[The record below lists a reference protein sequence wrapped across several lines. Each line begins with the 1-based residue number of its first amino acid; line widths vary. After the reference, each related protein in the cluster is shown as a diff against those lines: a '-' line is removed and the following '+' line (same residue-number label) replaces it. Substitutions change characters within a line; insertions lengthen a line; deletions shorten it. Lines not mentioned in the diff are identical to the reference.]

1 MQNFLVLFL
10 RPRVLRDR
18 GVQVVVPPLPAL
30 LGDAPGQLL
39 SYRGP
44 LSGAV
49 RAHQF
54 DDFGLG
60 AAREGS
66 GARERST
73 GGPKI
78 PTLRA
83 DVLFGRPR
91 AFRSFL
97 VCLARP
103 CRRSRRR
110 RRRAAEPRRR
120 ARRRA
125 RGRRRRNLHQLKTLK
140 RRAAWFSCEDAP
152 LVSRH
157 LSLVFSRR
165 AARLS
170 GPSGQLALDDQ
181 KARYQTLVDAFVSN
195 VNVMDVNV

>member
-10 RPRVLRDR
+10 RPRILRDR

-60 AAREGS
+60 AARVGS

-73 GGPKI
+73 GGQKYRRCERTSSSGVHGPF
-78 PTLRA
+78 
-83 DVLFGRPR
+83 VLFSSASRG
-91 AFRSFL
+91 
-97 VCLARP
+97 LAAAAVDDGGEP
-103 CRRSRRR
+103 PSRGD
-110 RRRAAEPRRR
+110 
-120 ARRRA
+120 ARVGA
-125 RGRRRRNLHQLKTLK
+125 RGGAGVGT
-140 RRAAWFSCEDAP
+140 SI
-152 LVSRH
+152 S
-157 LSLVFSRR
+157 
-165 AARLS
+165 
-170 GPSGQLALDDQ
+170 
-181 KARYQTLVDAFVSN
+181 
-195 VNVMDVNV
+195 